1 MTQEGNDHLTDCAL
15 EPLRHSG
22 ERRLLLLT
30 GTEEWVCAQAASLW
44 QPTDLW
50 LGSGPQ
56 ACQPMAI
63 TKAQQ
68 LLGHEYRR
76 VIFNGYAGLHP
87 DGFAACSGMVQAG
100 GLLILLMP
108 PLSTWESFADPD
120 LQRYVS
126 EPNQV
131 HRCSSH
137 FLLRLRRLLQQQTSH
152 GHWDEAQGFRHW
164 IPPQAASW
172 HVQPDDASCLSVGQR
187 QAVSGIEQCAHGHR
201 GRPLV
206 VTADRGRG
214 KSSALGLAAG
224 RLLRTGHPK
233 GYRILLTAP
242 SHATCGT
249 LLRHAEN
256 CSGAIPH
263 EQGLRLG
270 NNQLLFFSP
279 ERLLDECPAG
289 DLLLVDEAAAI
300 PISLLTRLLTHYP
313 RIVFATTLH
322 GYEGSGQGFALRL
335 LPELERLTPG
345 WQAMHLTQP
354 IRWSATDPLE
364 PQIAQLLLLDA
375 EPDTPMPAAAPQW
388 RWLKQAELAADEAL
402 LRQVFGLLLL
412 AHYQTTPSDLRSLL
426 DAPDLALL
434 TLWENEALSGVVL
447 LVREGGLA
455 PDLAEQIWLGRRRP
469 RGQLL
474 PQTLLTHAGY
484 RQAGN
489 FRYARIMRIAV
500 HPSRQGHGLGQLLLE
515 QVERWARQ
523 QQFDFL
529 GTAFAATP
537 TLLKFWQQQAY
548 QAVRLG
554 LSRDAASGCHSI
566 VLLKAL
572 ASEQLPLLACWQ
584 QQFQAS
590 LPCYLPRQWRQ
601 LPSELVCQLI
611 PPSLDDGGLSPQ
623 ILTDLQA
630 VAHGLRSPDHAL
642 PALQTWLQRAPSQWL
657 ARPEADRRLLI
668 RWLWQGWSWNEL
680 ARESGLAGQKAL
692 IGRLREILRA
702 CGIPALDA

>member
-22 ERRLLLLT
+22 ERRLLLIT
-30 GTEEWVCAQAASLW
+30 GREAWGCAQATSLW

-50 LGSGPQ
+50 LGPGPQ

-76 VIFNGYAGLHP
+76 VIYNGYAGLHP
-87 DGFAACSGMVQAG
+87 DRFAACSGMVQAG

-108 PLSTWESFADPD
+108 PFSTWESFADPD
-120 LQRYVS
+120 QQRYVA
-126 EPNQV
+126 EPHQV
-131 HRCSSH
+131 HRCSAH
-137 FLLRLRRLLQQQTSH
+137 FLLRLRRLLLQQAHH
-152 GHWDEAQGFRHW
+152 GHWDQELGIHPW
-164 IPPQAASW
+164 TPPQATDW
-172 HVQPDDASCLSVGQR
+172 NVQPDDTGCLSTGQR
-187 QAVSGIEQCAHGHR
+187 QAVSAIEQCAHGHR

-224 RLLRTGHPK
+224 RLLRAGHTK

-300 PISLLTRLLTHYP
+300 PTSLLTRLLSHYP

-335 LPELERLTPG
+335 QPELERLTPG
-345 WQAMHLTQP
+345 WQAIHLTQP

-375 EPDTPMPAAAPQW
+375 EPETPNPAKKPQW
-388 RWLKQAELAADEAL
+388 RWISQAELAANEAL

-412 AHYQTTPSDLRSLL
+412 AHYQTTPSDLRTLL

-434 TLWENEALSGVVL
+434 TLWENGAISGVAL
-447 LVREGGLA
+447 LVREGELA

-474 PQTLLTHAGY
+474 PQTLLAHAGY
-484 RQAGN
+484 RQAGH

-500 HPSRQGHGLGQLLLE
+500 HPSRQGQGLGQQLL
-515 QVERWARQ
+515 QQAERWARE
-523 QQFDFL
+523 QQFDFI
-529 GTAFAATP
+529 GAAFAATP
-537 TLLKFWQQQAY
+537 TLLKFWQRQAY
-548 QAVRLG
+548 RAVRLG

-566 VLLKAL
+566 ILLKAIAPEQVSLL
-572 ASEQLPLLACWQ
+572 ASWQ

-601 LPSELVCQLI
+601 LPSELVCQLVR
-611 PPSLDDGGLSPQ
+611 PSPDDGELSPQ
-623 ILTDLQA
+623 LKSDLQA
-630 VAHGLRSPDHAL
+630 VAHGQRSPDHAL
-642 PALQTWLQRAPSQWL
+642 PALQTWLQQAAGQWL
-657 ARPEADRRLLI
+657 SRPEDERRLLI
-668 RWLWQGWSWNEL
+668 RWQWQGWRWDEL

-702 CGIPALDA
+702 CGIPEFDA

>member
-1 MTQEGNDHLTDCAL
+1 MTQEGNEHLTDRAL
-15 EPLRHSG
+15 ELLRHSG
-22 ERRLLLLT
+22 ERRLLLIT
-30 GTEEWVCAQAASLW
+30 GSEDWVCAQATSLW

-50 LGSGPQ
+50 LGPGPQ
-56 ACQPMAI
+56 ACQPLAI
-63 TKAQQ
+63 NKTRQ

-87 DGFAACSGMVQAG
+87 DMFAACSGMVKAG

-108 PLSTWESFADPD
+108 PLSEWESFADPD
-120 LQRYVS
+120 QQRYVS
-126 EPNQV
+126 QPDQV
-131 HRCSSH
+131 HRCSPH
-137 FLLRLRRLLQQQTSH
+137 FLLRLRRLLQQATHH
-152 GHWDEAQGFRHW
+152 GHWDETLGFRHW
-164 IPPQAASW
+164 PAPDAADW
-172 HVQPDDASCLSVGQR
+172 DMQPDEAGCLSAGQR
-187 QAVSGIEQCAHGHR
+187 QAVNAIEQCARGHR

-206 VTADRGRG
+206 LTADRGRG

-224 RLLRTGHPK
+224 RLLLASHPK
-233 GYRILLTAP
+233 SYRILLTAP

-249 LLRHAEN
+249 LLHHAQAG
-256 CSGAIPH
+256 SGAVCH
-263 EQGLRLG
+263 EQGLHLG

-279 ERLLDECPAG
+279 ERLLDERPAG

-300 PISLLTRLLTHYP
+300 PTSLLTRLLTHYP

-335 LPELERLTPG
+335 QPELERLTPG

-375 EPDTPMPAAAPQW
+375 EPETPKPAAAPQW
-388 RWLKQAELAADEAL
+388 RWLSQAELAADEAL

-412 AHYQTTPSDLRSLL
+412 AHYQTTPSDLRTLL

-434 TLWENEALSGVVL
+434 SLWENEAISGVAL
-447 LVREGGLA
+447 LVREGGLD

-484 RQAGN
+484 RQAGK

-500 HPSRQGHGLGQLLLE
+500 HPSRQGHGLGRQLL
-515 QVERWARQ
+515 QQAERWAREQ
-523 QQFDFL
+523 RIDFM
-529 GTAFAATP
+529 GAAFGATP
-537 TLLKFWQQQAY
+537 TLLQFWQRQGY

-566 VLLKAL
+566 ILLKAMAL
-572 ASEQLPLLACWQ
+572 EQIPLLASWQ

-601 LPSELVCQLI
+601 LPSALVCQLVR
-611 PPSLDDGGLSPQ
+611 PSLDDGKLSPQ
-623 ILTDLQA
+623 TLSDLQT

-668 RWLWQGWSWNEL
+668 RWLWQGWSPDEM
-680 ARESGLAGQKAL
+680 AQESGLAGQKAL
-692 IGRLREILRA
+692 IIRLREILRA
-702 CGIPALDA
+702 CGIPELGS